1 MSDDLLSFVRLVR
14 REPWMESA
22 ACRGMGPSLFFHD
35 RAQTRDV
42 SREALEVCKTCP
54 VSVHCREYGRDERFG
69 VWGDTIPAERSP
81 RFQRQPA
88 APCVT
93 WQGYYRHQRAK
104 EGKCERCLAAY
115 RLYVFTRNHSEAS

>member
-42 SREALEVCKTCP
+42 SREALAVCNTCP
-54 VSVHCREYGRDERFG
+54 VMSECRVYGRDERYG
-69 VWGDTIPAERSP
+69 VWGSTIPAERSP
-81 RFQRQPA
+81 RAQRPMQA
-88 APCVT
+88 QCGT
-93 WQGYYRHQRAK
+93 WQGYHKHKRAS
-104 EGKCERCLAAY
+104 EDACDRCLAAY
-115 RLYVFTRNHSEAS
+115 RVYRFEMMHSRAS

>member
-1 MSDDLLSFVRLVR
+1 MSDDRLSFVRMVA

-54 VSVHCREYGRDERFG
+54 VVSECREYGRDERYG

-81 RFQRQPA
+81 RQQRLPPA
-88 APCVT
+88 RCGT
-93 WQGYYRHQRAK
+93 WQGYQRHRRAGEEACVECLTAQRVYWFARK
-104 EGKCERCLAAY
+104 HP
-115 RLYVFTRNHSEAS
+115 VAS